1 MIEIQGKHNSA
12 VCYCDELEET
22 AQQQIQ
28 ELCDQSVFAESRIRI
43 MPGVHAGAG
52 CTIGTTM
59 AIKEKAAPS
68 LVGVDIGCGMETVM
82 LREKEIDFA
91 KLDRVIRTSVPAG
104 ENIRKTPHP
113 LTGQLAL
120 ETLWCAAAVNKE
132 RAMLSLGSLGGGNH
146 FIEVDRDD
154 DGFLYL
160 VIHSGS
166 RYIGVQTAGY
176 YKKLGWQSMNT
187 VSREERDRLIQR
199 YKAEG
204 RTQEIEQ
211 GLRELNER
219 FESAAEVPETL
230 AYVEGDNLEH
240 YLHDMKIVQQF
251 AALNRQAMA
260 QAILEGMGWTETD
273 SFTTIHNYIDTENMI
288 LRKGSVSAQRGE
300 RLLIPIN
307 MRDGALICTGKG
319 NPDWNYSAPHGA
331 GRVLSRKSAKE
342 MLSMEQF
349 QKEMQGI
356 YSTCVTKS
364 TLDESPMAYK
374 GMETIVSQ
382 IGPSAEVVKR
392 IKPIYNFKAGT

>member
-43 MPGVHAGAG
+43 MPDVHAGAG

-59 AIKEKAAPS
+59 TIKEKAAPS

-166 RYIGVQTAGY
+166 RYLGVQTAGY
-176 YKKLGWQSMNT
+176 YKKLGWQSINT

-230 AYVEGDNLEH
+230 AYVAGDNLEH

-288 LRKGSVSAQRGE
+288 LRKGSVSAQKGE

-307 MRDGALICTGKG
+307 MRDGALVCIGKG
-319 NPDWNYSAPHGA
+319 NPEWNYSAPHGA
-331 GRVLSRKSAKE
+331 GRVLSRKAAQERLNVEQFRKE
-342 MLSMEQF
+342 ME
-349 QKEMQGI
+349 GI
-356 YSTCVTKS
+356 YSTCVAES

-374 GMETIVSQ
+374 GMDAILSQ
-382 IGPSAEVVKR
+382 IGPTAEIVKR

>member
-1 MIEIQGKHNSA
+1 M
-12 VCYCDELEET
+12 
-22 AQQQIQ
+22 
-28 ELCDQSVFAESRIRI
+28 
-43 MPGVHAGAG
+43 
-52 CTIGTTM
+52 
-59 AIKEKAAPS
+59 
-68 LVGVDIGCGMETVM
+68 
-82 LREKEIDFA
+82 
-91 KLDRVIRTSVPAG
+91 
-104 ENIRKTPHP
+104 
-113 LTGQLAL
+113 TGQLAL

-166 RYIGVQTAGY
+166 RYLGVQTAGY

-288 LRKGSVSAQRGE
+288 LRKGSVSAQKGE

-307 MRDGALICTGKG
+307 MRDGALICIGKG
-319 NPDWNYSAPHGA
+319 NPEWNYSAPHGA
-331 GRVLSRKSAKE
+331 GRVLSRKAAQERLNVEQFRKE
-342 MLSMEQF
+342 ME
-349 QKEMQGI
+349 GI
-356 YSTCVTKS
+356 YSTCVAES

-374 GMETIVSQ
+374 GMDAILSQ
-382 IGPSAEVVKR
+382 IGPTAEIVKR